1 MSPSLVIETGYRPGL
16 IGRCVEMHAR
26 YYARTAGFGADF
38 EALVAA
44 DMAEFVPRLDHP
56 DNGIWSARAESRER
70 PDGLIAGCIAID
82 GQHADRPAHL
92 RWFIVDEDLRD
103 VGTGRALLE
112 EALAFCD
119 RRGFARTELW
129 TFAGLEAARRLYESH
144 GFTKVEEQAGDR
156 WGSPV
161 TEQRY
166 LRFRSTP

>member
-1 MSPSLVIETGYRPGL
+1 VSASLVIETGYRPGL
-16 IGRCVEMHAR
+16 VGRCVEMHAR
-26 YYARTAGFGADF
+26 YYARTAGFGAAF
-38 EALVAA
+38 ESGVAG
-44 DMAEFVPRLDHP
+44 DLAEFVPRLENP
-56 DNGIWSARAESRER
+56 DNAIWSARV
-70 PDGLIAGCIAID
+70 DGRIAGCIAID

-103 VGTGRALLE
+103 AGTGRLLLE

-144 GFTKVEEQAGDR
+144 GFTKVEEQPGDR

-166 LRFRSTP
+166 LRFRNAP

>member
-1 MSPSLVIETGYRPGL
+1 MSDAIVIEPGYRPGL

-26 YYARTAGFGADF
+26 FYARTAGFGAAF
-38 EALVAA
+38 ESLVAGGL
-44 DMAEFVPRLDHP
+44 AEFVPRLGHA
-56 DNGIWSARAESRER
+56 DNEAWSA
-70 PDGLIAGCIAID
+70 LAGGRIVGSIAID
-82 GQHADRPAHL
+82 GEHDDRPAHL
-92 RWFIVDEDLRD
+92 RWFMVDDDMRSTG
-103 VGTGRALLE
+103 VGRLLLA

-144 GFTKVEEQAGDR
+144 GFTKVEEQPGDR

-166 LRFRSTP
+166 LRFRTSPDPR